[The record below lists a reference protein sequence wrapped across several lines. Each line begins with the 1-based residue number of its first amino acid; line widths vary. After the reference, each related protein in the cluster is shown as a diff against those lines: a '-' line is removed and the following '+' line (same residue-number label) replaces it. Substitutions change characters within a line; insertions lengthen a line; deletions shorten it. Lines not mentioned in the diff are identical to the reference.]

1 MKPATFLGG
10 RVLKFSL
17 PTVPAPPSPDA
28 PRLKR
33 LLLPHG
39 ELAQFYDGEEG
50 IRYLATVELR
60 AGSVRGNHYHK
71 GKPEWL
77 YIISGEILLMVQD
90 PASKERA
97 PVPLQAGEL
106 AYVPTGI
113 AHAFRTIQP
122 GIAVEF
128 SSVRFDPKDAYRHEV
143 L

>member
-17 PTVPAPPSPDA
+17 PTVQAPPGPDT

-33 LLLPHG
+33 LQLPQG

-60 AGSVRGNHYHK
+60 AGTIRGNHYHK
-71 GKPEWL
+71 FKPEWL
-77 YIISGEILLMVQD
+77 YMISGAILLVVED
-90 PASKERA
+90 PASKDRGA
-97 PVPLQAGEL
+97 IPLEAGDM

-113 AHAFRTIQP
+113 AHAFRTAQP
-122 GIAVEF
+122 GLAIEF
-128 SSVRFDPKDAYRHEV
+128 SSARFDPKDSYSHTV